1 MLDTCHQRL
10 QIDATAAVVLA
21 IIIVTDMQYPIK
33 IIINNS
39 KHLYQAYR
47 ISEIVLNFL

>member
-33 IIINNS
+33 IITKAADIFFKS
-39 KHLYQAYR
+39 LSVLYLQY
-47 ISEIVLNFL
+47 

>member
-10 QIDATAAVVLA
+10 QIDATAAVLA

-33 IIINNS
+33 IITKAADIFFKS
-39 KHLYQAYR
+39 LSVLYLQY
-47 ISEIVLNFL
+47 